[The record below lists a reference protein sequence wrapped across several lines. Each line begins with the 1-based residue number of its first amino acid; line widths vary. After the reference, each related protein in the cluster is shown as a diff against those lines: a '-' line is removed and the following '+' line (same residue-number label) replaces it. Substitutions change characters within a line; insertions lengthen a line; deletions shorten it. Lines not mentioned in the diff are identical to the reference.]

1 VHDRPPSQYG
11 LPAYVQ
17 FGLIPLLG
25 GAAGVFV
32 VAFIGVIDR
41 ISAFRYAPNPIPLTD
56 LALYAAIAFAC
67 GFGLLLL
74 KALIW
79 PWK

>member
-1 VHDRPPSQYG
+1 MHDRGPGQYEPST
-11 LPAYVQ
+11 YVQ
-17 FGLIPLLG
+17 YGLIPLLG
-25 GAAGVFV
+25 GAVGVFV

-41 ISAFRYAPNPIPLTD
+41 ISAFRSAPNPIPLTD
-56 LALYAAIAFAC
+56 LAVYAAIAFAS